1 MFNNNRVIA
10 IIPARSGSKG
20 LPDKN
25 IRMLNGKPLIAYSI
39 VAAQE
44 AGIFDEIFL
53 STDSQKYANIAVQY
67 GANVPFLRS
76 DRLATDLASTW
87 DCVKEALYQY
97 NIIGKKFDIFVLLQP
112 TSPLRTS
119 QDIVAA
125 VETMM
130 LKNADAVVS
139 VSEADHSPLWYNTLP
154 ESKSLNGFLRQEIL
168 TKTRQELPTYYRI
181 NGAVY
186 VVKAEYFSRSQN
198 IYDCKSFA
206 YIMARENSV
215 DIDTLLDFSMAEHL
229 LKTIQNNVDNC
240 QLSNEERQRHSVC
253 QI

>member
-1 MFNNNRVIA
+1 MFNDHRIIA

-25 IRMLNGKPLIAYSI
+25 IRILNGKPLIAYSI

-44 AGIFDEIFL
+44 SGIFDEIFL
-53 STDSQKYANIAVQY
+53 STDSQEYANMAIQY
-67 GANVPFLRS
+67 GAKVPFLRS
-76 DRLATDLASTW
+76 DKLATDTASTW
-87 DCVKEALYQY
+87 DCVKEALEQY
-97 NIIGKKFDIFVLLQP
+97 ETIGKKFDIFVLLQP
-112 TSPLRTS
+112 TSPLRTP

-125 VETMM
+125 VEKVM

-154 ESKSLNGFLRQEIL
+154 ESKSLNGFLRPEIF

-186 VVKAEYFSRSQN
+186 VVKTEYFARSQN
-198 IYDCKSFA
+198 IYDCNSFA
-206 YIMARENSV
+206 YIMPRENSV
-215 DIDTLLDFSMAEHL
+215 DIDTLLDFSIAEHL
-229 LKTIQNNVDNC
+229 LMQK
-240 QLSNEERQRHSVC
+240 EM
-253 QI
+253 

>member
-1 MFNNNRVIA
+1 MFNDHRIIA

-25 IRMLNGKPLIAYSI
+25 IRILNGKPLIAYSI

-53 STDSQKYANIAVQY
+53 STDSQKYANIAKQY

-76 DRLATDLASTW
+76 DKLATDTASTW
-87 DCVKEALYQY
+87 DCVKEALDQY
-97 NIIGKKFDIFVLLQP
+97 HAIGKKFDIFVVLQP
-112 TSPLRTS
+112 TSPLRTP
-119 QDIVAA
+119 QDIVTA

-130 LKNADAVVS
+130 LKNTDSVVS

-154 ESKSLNGFLRQEIL
+154 ENKSLNGFLRPEIF

-186 VVKAEYFSRSQN
+186 VVKTKYFARSQN
-198 IYDCKSFA
+198 IYDCNSFA
-206 YIMARENSV
+206 YIMSRENSV
-215 DIDTLLDFSMAEHL
+215 DIDTLLDFSIAEHL
-229 LKTIQNNVDNC
+229 LMQK
-240 QLSNEERQRHSVC
+240 EM
-253 QI
+253 

>member
-1 MFNNNRVIA
+1 MFYGNRIIA

-25 IRMLNGKPLIAYSI
+25 IRILNGKPLIAYSI
-39 VAAQE
+39 DAARE

-53 STDSQKYANIAVQY
+53 STDSRKYADIAVQY

-76 DRLATDLASTW
+76 DELATDTASSW
-87 DCVKEALYQY
+87 DCVREAIDQY
-97 NIIGKKFDIFVLLQP
+97 HTIGKDFDIFVVLQP
-112 TSPLRTS
+112 TSPLRTP

-130 LKNADAVVS
+130 LNNADAVVS
-139 VSEADHSPLWYNTLP
+139 VCEADHSPLWCNTLP
-154 ESKSLNGFLRQEIL
+154 ENKSLNGFLRQEIL

-186 VVKAEYFSRSQN
+186 VVRTEYFLRSEN
-198 IYDCKSFA
+198 IYDCSSFA
-206 YIMARENSV
+206 YIMPRENSV
-215 DIDTLLDFSMAEHL
+215 DIDTPLDFSIAEYL
-229 LKTIQNNVDNC
+229 LIRKKM
-240 QLSNEERQRHSVC
+240 
-253 QI
+253 

>member
-1 MFNNNRVIA
+1 MFNDYRIIA

-20 LPDKN
+20 LRDKN
-25 IRMLNGKPLIAYSI
+25 IRILNGKPLIAYSI
-39 VAAQE
+39 GAAQE

-53 STDSQKYANIAVQY
+53 STDSQEYADIAVKY

-76 DRLATDLASTW
+76 DKLATDTASTW
-87 DCVKEALYQY
+87 DCVKEALDHYY
-97 NIIGKKFDIFVLLQP
+97 TMGKKFDIFVLLQP
-112 TSPLRTS
+112 TSPLRIA

-130 LKNADAVVS
+130 LNNADAVVS

-154 ESKSLNGFLRQEIL
+154 ENKSLNGFLRPEIL

-186 VVKAEYFSRSQN
+186 VVRTEHILRSQN
-198 IYDCKSFA
+198 IYDCNSFA
-206 YIMARENSV
+206 YIMPRENSV
-215 DIDTLLDFSMAEHL
+215 DIDTLLDFSIAEHL
-229 LKTIQNNVDNC
+229 LMKKINV
-240 QLSNEERQRHSVC
+240 E
-253 QI
+253 